1 MLELDHVTI
10 AYGETQAVEDFSLHM
25 EPGEI
30 VSLVG
35 ESGSGKTSVIRGI
48 LGLLPGGGAVTQGNI
63 VFDGKDLLDVRVA
76 ASCADARHRL
86 RQRNLSVWGV
96 RDGRRFTDGA
106 VFYRGLLP
114 ADERAGEKNHSR
126 VRRRHAQLAALSAVK
141 GPGGERIL
149 SACSGGR
156 VCRDLQ

>member
-63 VFDGKDLLDVRVA
+63 VYYP
-76 ASCADARHRL
+76 
-86 RQRNLSVWGV
+86 
-96 RDGRRFTDGA
+96 GA
-106 VFYRGLLP
+106 VAHRP
-114 ADERAGEKNHSR
+114 RAGDFHDFSGQRGHDESYPQNR
-126 VRRRHAQLAALSAVK
+126 CRFCGVSAN
-141 GPGGERIL
+141 P
-149 SACSGGR
+149 
-156 VCRDLQ
+156 

>member
-48 LGLLPGGGAVTQGNI
+48 LGLLPGGGAVTQGI
-63 VFDGKDLLDVRVA
+63 LYL
-76 ASCADARHRL
+76 
-86 RQRNLSVWGV
+86 
-96 RDGRRFTDGA
+96 T
-106 VFYRGLLP
+106 
-114 ADERAGEKNHSR
+114 
-126 VRRRHAQLAALSAVK
+126 
-141 GPGGERIL
+141 ERIFWML
-149 SACSGGR
+149 PWSSGAPSEGGR
-156 VCRDLQ
+156 FP

>member
-1 MLELDHVTI
+1 MMIFPGLAIFLVVTVFNMLGDSVRDILTREDVEKCWNWTMSAI

-63 VFDGKDLLDVRVA
+63 VFDGKDLLDITR
-76 ASCADARHRL
+76 S
-86 RQRNLSVWGV
+86 S
-96 RDGRRFTDGA
+96 GA
-106 VFYRGLLP
+106 P
-114 ADERAGEKNHSR
+114 SE
-126 VRRRHAQLAALSAVK
+126 
-141 GPGGERIL
+141 
-149 SACSGGR
+149 GGR
-156 VCRDLQ
+156 FP

>member
-48 LGLLPGGGAVTQGNI
+48 LGLL
-63 VFDGKDLLDVRVA
+63 
-76 ASCADARHRL
+76 
-86 RQRNLSVWGV
+86 
-96 RDGRRFTDGA
+96 
-106 VFYRGLLP
+106 GLF
-114 ADERAGEKNHSR
+114 
-126 VRRRHAQLAALSAVK
+126 
-141 GPGGERIL
+141 
-149 SACSGGR
+149 
-156 VCRDLQ
+156 

>member
-48 LGLLPGGGAVTQGNI
+48 LGLLPGGGAVILYLT
-63 VFDGKDLLDVRVA
+63 
-76 ASCADARHRL
+76 
-86 RQRNLSVWGV
+86 
-96 RDGRRFTDGA
+96 
-106 VFYRGLLP
+106 
-114 ADERAGEKNHSR
+114 
-126 VRRRHAQLAALSAVK
+126 
-141 GPGGERIL
+141 ERIFWML
-149 SACSGGR
+149 PRSSGAPSEGGR
-156 VCRDLQ
+156 FP